1 MSSDQLVQIEHMAN
15 GGVNAQDVAAVGA
28 LLASNGLDRVQVTGL
43 ISQIQKLGVQ
53 VALGALPELL
63 ENIRRAQESR
73 LWGAINRI
81 QALPSM
87 GGYVSKN
94 QVIQILTSV
103 AQQSP
108 RQ

>member
-1 MSSDQLVQIEHMAN
+1 MVQVEHMAN

-28 LLASNGLDRVQVTGL
+28 LLASNGLDRIQVQGL

-63 ENIRRAQESR
+63 ENIRRAQQSR
-73 LWGAINRI
+73 IWGAINQV
-81 QALPSM
+81 QALASM

-94 QVIQILTSV
+94 QVIQILTGV
-103 AQQSP
+103 AQQTP

>member
-1 MSSDQLVQIEHMAN
+1 MSSDQLVQIEHVPN
-15 GGVNAQDVAAVGA
+15 GGVNAQDVAAIGA
-28 LLASNGLDRVQVTGL
+28 LLASNGLDRSQVQGL
-43 ISQIQKLGVQ
+43 IARIQKLGVQ

-63 ENIRRAQESR
+63 EDIRRVQEAR

-81 QALPSM
+81 QALATI
-87 GGYVSKN
+87 GGHVSKN

-103 AQQSP
+103 AQQTP